1 MKSQA
6 HSVKKS
12 LTMNTQPQPLRL
24 EGAGRVLLF
33 LLWEDNNRVS
43 QSINSRACDWPGGDG
58 MAAVW

>member
-1 MKSQA
+1 
-6 HSVKKS
+6 
-12 LTMNTQPQPLRL
+12 MNTQPQPLRL